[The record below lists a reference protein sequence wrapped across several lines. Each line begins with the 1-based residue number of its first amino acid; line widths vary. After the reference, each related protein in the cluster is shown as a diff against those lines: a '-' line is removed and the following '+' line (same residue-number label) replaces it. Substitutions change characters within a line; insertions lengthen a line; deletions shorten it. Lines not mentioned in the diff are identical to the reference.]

1 MGLTGQ
7 GNFYLSVKEGREGKP
22 FLMLEPTGAD
32 EDLLEG
38 GYIALMLREGANFA
52 EAQTLVDEM
61 KKHIAG
67 ATITRGD

>member
-1 MGLTGQ
+1 
-7 GNFYLSVKEGREGKP
+7 
-22 FLMLEPTGAD
+22 MLEPTGAD

-38 GYIALMLREGANFA
+38 GYIALMLREGTNFA